1 MIIYS
6 FFEEKKNANKIHIHM
21 AIMKIFEKILQVEQ
35 LEGLN
40 KKNADG

>member
-21 AIMKIFEKILQVEQ
+21 TIMKIFEKNIASRIAGGFE
-35 LEGLN
+35 
-40 KKNADG
+40 